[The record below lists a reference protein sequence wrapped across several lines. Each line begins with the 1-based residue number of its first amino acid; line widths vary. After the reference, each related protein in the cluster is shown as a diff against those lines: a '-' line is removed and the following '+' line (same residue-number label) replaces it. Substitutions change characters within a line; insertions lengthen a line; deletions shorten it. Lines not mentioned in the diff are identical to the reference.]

1 MPSPCQTH
9 ESCRAS
15 PASARR
21 AVPGSQGP
29 LFQGG
34 HQGSERGQ
42 LGLLKVTSTVAAASR
57 SFWLPARAGHP
68 PSAAGSPRIG
78 PWKSTQPDFSIFQ
91 ESKGQCDL
99 GQAAHCLRARASLG
113 HS

>member
-1 MPSPCQTH
+1 MPTPCQTH

-34 HQGSERGQ
+34 HRSSERGQ
-42 LGLLKVTSTVAAASR
+42 LGLLEVTSAAAAASR
-57 SFWLPARAGHP
+57 SFWLLARAGHLP
-68 PSAAGSPRIG
+68 LAAGSPRLG

-99 GQAAHCLRARASLG
+99 GQAAHCLRARASLV
-113 HS
+113 HP